1 MSKLLA
7 MDLSSSVGHAVF
19 ERGRVPLF
27 GTLPL
32 KGNDL
37 AMRLGAF
44 LVWLED
50 MRTVHR
56 FDGIAW
62 ERPLLTP
69 KDTVDKLEL
78 LYGLVGVAYAFAG
91 KHKLPWEEVTVEDA
105 KFALCG
111 AVTKLD
117 AGGRRRK
124 IDKDDMVAAAMK
136 DLNWKVATHHEADAG
151 GVGLCAYERLW
162 PKREAA

>member
-1 MSKLLA
+1 MPKLLA
-7 MDLSSSVGHAVF
+7 MDLSSNVGHAVL

-37 AMRLGAF
+37 ATRLGAY
-44 LVWLED
+44 LTWLED
-50 MRTVHR
+50 MHVVHR
-56 FDGIAW
+56 FDAISW

-78 LYGLVGVAYAFAG
+78 LYGLVGVAYAYAG
-91 KHKLPWEEVTVEDA
+91 KHELPWCEVTVEDA

-111 AVTKLD
+111 AVTKVD
-117 AGGRRRK
+117 AEGRRRK
-124 IDKDDMVAAAMK
+124 IDKDDMLTAAMST
-136 DLNWKVATHHEADAG
+136 LNWKVATHHEADAG

-162 PKREAA
+162 PKEAA